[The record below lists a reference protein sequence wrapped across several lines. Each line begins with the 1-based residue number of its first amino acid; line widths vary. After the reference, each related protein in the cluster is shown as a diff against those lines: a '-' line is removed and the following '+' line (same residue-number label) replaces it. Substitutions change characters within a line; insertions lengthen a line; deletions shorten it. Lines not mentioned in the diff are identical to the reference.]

1 MNLSL
6 SRNARPESR
15 ANPAQHPSAW
25 ASGDYAVVGNALQ
38 IVSEELCDSVN
49 LAQDQRV
56 LDVAAGNFHASLAAA
71 RRWCDVTATDVP
83 SDLTRRSRQRV
94 EAESVGVRFV
104 DGDAEALPFA
114 DQSFDAVVSAFGAMF
129 ALDQE
134 RAASEMV
141 RVCRR
146 GRMVGLA
153 NWTPDGFVG
162 ELFALLARHTPGGGR
177 GHGHDA
183 CAWGTPERLSEL
195 FGVYGNVW
203 STRKN
208 VAFRARTPMDWVD
221 KLRTTYAPVIRAFAL
236 LDAAG
241 KRELRASMLQLV
253 GGFNRARDAS
263 MVVDAEYL
271 EVLVMRR

>member
-6 SRNARPESR
+6 SRNARTTPR
-15 ANPAQHPSAW
+15 AVQAHQTSAW

-38 IVSEELCDSVN
+38 IVSEELCETVN
-49 LAQDQRV
+49 LCQEQRV
-56 LDVAAGNFHASLAAA
+56 LDVAAGNFHASMAAA

-83 SDLTRRSRQRV
+83 SDLARRNRARV
-94 EAESVGVRFV
+94 EAEAVGVRFV
-104 DGDAEALPFA
+104 DGDAEALPFV
-114 DQSFDAVVSAFGAMF
+114 DQSFDAVLSPFGAMF

-146 GRMVGLA
+146 GRLLGLA

-162 ELFALLARHTPGGGR
+162 QLFKVLARFSPASGAGQ
-177 GHGHDA
+177 A
-183 CAWGTPERLSEL
+183 SCAWGTPERLHQL
-195 FGVYGNVW
+195 FGAYGYVDC
-203 STRKN
+203 SEKN

-221 KLRTTYAPVIRAFAL
+221 KLRAGYGPVLRAFAL

-241 KRELRASMLQLV
+241 KRDLRSALLELVER
-253 GGFNRARDAS
+253 FNRARDAS
-263 MVVDAEYL
+263 MVLDAQYL
-271 EVLVMRR
+271 EVVVQRR

>member
-6 SRNARPESR
+6 SRNARSTPRVSE
-15 ANPAQHPSAW
+15 AQRQAAW
-25 ASGDYAVVGNALQ
+25 ASADYAGVGNALQ
-38 IVSEELCDSVN
+38 IVSEELCETVN
-49 LAQDQRV
+49 LCQEQRV
-56 LDVAAGNFHASLAAA
+56 LDVAAGGFHASMAAA

-83 SDLTRRSRQRV
+83 SDLGRRSRARL
-94 EAESVGVRFV
+94 EAEAVGVRFV

-114 DQSFDAVVSAFGAMF
+114 DQSFDAVLSSFGAMF

-162 ELFALLARHTPGGGR
+162 QLFKVLAQFSPDTGT
-177 GHGHDA
+177 GHA
-183 CAWGTPERLSEL
+183 FCAWGTPDRLQEL
-195 FGVYGNVW
+195 FGVYGYVESNV
-203 STRKN
+203 KN

-221 KLRTTYAPVIRAFAL
+221 RLRASHAPVLHAFDV
-236 LDAAG
+236 LDTAG
-241 KRELRASMLQLV
+241 KRNLRGALLELV
-253 GGFNRARDAS
+253 GRFNRARDAS
-263 MVVDAEYL
+263 MVLDAQYL
-271 EVLVMRR
+271 EVVVQRR

>member
-1 MNLSL
+1 MHLSL
-6 SRNARPESR
+6 SRNARPQLRVSQ
-15 ANPAQHPSAW
+15 ALQQTTW

-49 LAQDQRV
+49 LCQDQRV
-56 LDVAAGNFHASLAAA
+56 LDVAAGNFHASMAAA

-83 SDLTRRSRQRV
+83 SDLTKRSRQRI
-94 EAESVGVRFV
+94 EAESVGVRFA

-114 DQSFDAVVSAFGAMF
+114 DQSFDAVISSFGAMF

-146 GRMVGLA
+146 GRMIGLA

-162 ELFALLARHTPGGGR
+162 QLFGLLARMAPASGAAGR
-177 GHGHDA
+177 VS
-183 CAWGTPERLSEL
+183 CAWGTPARLQEL
-195 FGVYGNVW
+195 FGVYGQVD
-203 STRKN
+203 SSVKN

-221 KLRTTYAPVIRAFAL
+221 KLRATYAPVARACAS

-241 KRELRASMLQLV
+241 KRDLRAAMLELV
-253 GGFNRARDAS
+253 AEYNRAKDAS
-263 MVVDAEYL
+263 MVVDAQYL
-271 EVLVMRR
+271 EVTVLRR

>member
-6 SRNARPESR
+6 SRNARPEIR
-15 ANPAQHPSAW
+15 ANPSHHQSAW

-38 IVSEELCDSVN
+38 LVSEELCESVN

-56 LDVAAGNFHASLAAA
+56 LDVAAGNFHASMAAA
-71 RRWCDVTATDVP
+71 RRWCDVTATTMP
-83 SDLTRRSRQRV
+83 SDLMRRSRQRI
-94 EAESVGVRFV
+94 EAEAVGVRFV
-104 DGDAEALPFA
+104 DGDPEALPFA
-114 DQSFDAVVSAFGAMF
+114 DQAFDAVVSSFGAMF

-153 NWTPDGFVG
+153 NWTPRGFVG
-162 ELFALLARHTPGGGR
+162 ELFKVLARYTPGDGYGQ
-177 GHGHDA
+177 A
-183 CAWGTPERLSEL
+183 SCAWGTSERLQEL
-195 FGVYGNVW
+195 FGAYGNVW

-221 KLRTTYAPVIRAFAL
+221 KLRATYAPVIRAFGV
-236 LDAAG
+236 LDAGG
-241 KRELRASMLQLV
+241 KRDLRASLLQLV
-253 GGFNRARDAS
+253 NGFNRATDAS

-271 EVLVMRR
+271 EVVVTRR